1 MSVSSG
7 QGRLGKAIKDLQSEF
22 AELRRYWND
31 DVVEQ
36 FEKNHLAPL
45 VLTGRSA
52 VEAMGHIEHLLLK
65 MKRDCE

>member
-1 MSVSSG
+1 M
-7 QGRLGKAIKDLQSEF
+7 KDLQADF
-22 AELRRYWND
+22 AEVKRYWND
-31 DVVEQ
+31 DVAEQ
-36 FEKNHLAPL
+36 FEKNHVRPL

>member
-1 MSVSSG
+1 MSASSG
-7 QGRLGKAIKDLQSEF
+7 QGRLGKAIKDLKADF

-31 DVVEQ
+31 DVADQ
-36 FEKNHLAPL
+36 FEKNHLDPL

>member
-7 QGRLGKAIKDLQSEF
+7 QGRLGKAIKDLKADF
-22 AELRRYWND
+22 AEVKQYWND
-31 DVVEQ
+31 DVVAA

-45 VLTGRSA
+45 ILTGRTA

>member
-7 QGRLGKAIKDLQSEF
+7 QGRLGKAIKDLEADF
-22 AELRRYWND
+22 AEVRRYWND
-31 DVVEQ
+31 DVADQ

-52 VEAMGHIEHLLLK
+52 VEAMGHIEQLLLK
-65 MKRDCE
+65 MKRDCQ